1 MVPPISATEDLA
13 SGASSGVVTP
23 TLAPL
28 KRTALPTDLSAF
40 VVDASMPR
48 EWPIG
53 LPAADALTHLSA
65 NSRACVENFAAHT
78 PAEQPEVGQ
87 ARRAA
92 VLIAVYQPEGTED
105 LRVLLTTRAKH
116 LRRNPGQTALP
127 GGKVDEG
134 DPSPVFTARR
144 EAFEEAGLPLTSPHV
159 HVLTVLDPV
168 LTVLPMN
175 AHLKNHIVV
184 TPVVAFISD
193 PELVNT
199 LRPNPEEVECI
210 FDHPLKA
217 IHTGVVEGELA
228 DNLNL
233 SDTNWWPG
241 PTEFHSLEDV
251 TGSTGSYR
259 MHRFRT
265 CHTPIRGFTSDVIIR
280 AAAVGF
286 GDEPEYG
293 HYAPDQPSWPETID
307 RVVQGLPAA
316 LTEPDTAE
324 RRLEWRTATGVRAS
338 GQRIE

>member
-13 SGASSGVVTP
+13 SGASSGVATP

-28 KRTALPTDLSAF
+28 KRTALPTDLAAF

-53 LPAADALTHLSA
+53 LPPADALTHLSA
-65 NSRACVENFAAHT
+65 NSRTCVENFAAHT
-78 PAEQPEVGQ
+78 PDEQPEVGQ

-92 VLIAVYQPEGTED
+92 VLIA
-105 LRVLLTTRAKH
+105 
-116 LRRNPGQTALP
+116 ALP
-127 GGKVDEG
+127 GGKVDED

-159 HVLTVLDPV
+159 HVLTMLEPV

-193 PELVNT
+193 PALVTT

-217 IHTGVVEGELA
+217 IHTGVVDGELA
-228 DNLNL
+228 ENLNL
-233 SDTNWWPG
+233 TDTNWWPG

-265 CHTPIRGFTSDVIIR
+265 RHTPIRGFTSDVLIR

-286 GDEPEYG
+286 DNEPEYG
-293 HYAPDQPSWPETID
+293 HYAPDQSSWSESID

-316 LTEPDTAE
+316 LAEPDMGE